1 MILNIIES
9 SDQRAQTGHETD
21 QGHDFARFVLF
32 PENIGSHDQ
41 RVRPPVFFQICRLH
55 SQFFYLLPETTKNSD
70 RRRHQVAREC

>member
-9 SDQRAQTGHETD
+9 SDQGAQTGHETD

-41 RVRPPVFFQICRLH
+41 RVRPAVPFQVCRLH
-55 SQFFYLLPETTKNSD
+55 CQFPDLLRETTKNSE
-70 RRRHQVAREC
+70 RKRHQIAREC